1 MRYVCLCLMLMGL
14 LSAHAQNGPE
24 KAGVRKGFFLGAAAG
39 PSLIRLKT
47 VSQPAETEVSLS
59 FPNIKLGYMIRPRL
73 ALALYLPGTVYRYHV
88 QGRVRDRGFEAILPS
103 VQYWPSNR
111 WWILAGAGPGMD
123 APAFYDIKN
132 ETERSFY
139 FGAAAIA
146 ATGYEVW
153 QGRRFAL
160 DVQLRVHT
168 GNVRI
173 TEKRQ
178 GTALSLMLG
187 LSGY

>member
-1 MRYVCLCLMLMGL
+1 MRYLCFYLLLMAL
-14 LSAHAQNGPE
+14 LSVNGQNAPE
-24 KAGVRKGFFLGAAAG
+24 RVGERKGFFLGVAAG

-47 VSQPAETEVSLS
+47 ASQPAETELSLS
-59 FPNIKLGYMIRPRL
+59 FPNFKLGYMIRPQL
-73 ALALYLPGTVYRYHV
+73 ALALSLPGTVYRYSA

-103 VQYWPSNR
+103 VQYWPSKR
-111 WWILAGAGPGMD
+111 WWILAGAGLGMD
-123 APAFYDIKN
+123 APAFYDIKD

-153 QGRRFAL
+153 QGRRFVL